1 MPVSGVSG
9 SGSLTL
15 QDVMGA
21 NGWLDDVQ
29 GSQSAAPTYDRT
41 NVTSAGK
48 ELTMTDFYTLL
59 AAQLKYQDADNP
71 MDTAE
76 MMGQMVQT
84 QMIQAITTMTSN
96 NTTTYAASM
105 VGKNVTVEE
114 VDEKGRKTMETTS
127 GTVTGV
133 VLGTDPTIF
142 INGKGY
148 KISQV
153 SAIGETNVTAAKP
166 DEATKPNEAGKT
178 V

>member
-1 MPVSGVSG
+1 M
-9 SGSLTL
+9 
-15 QDVMGA
+15 DV
-21 NGWLDDVQ
+21 NGWGDGVQ
-29 GSQSAAPTYDRT
+29 GSQGTQSATPAYERT

-84 QMIQAITTMTSN
+84 QMIQAITTMTEN

-142 INGKGY
+142 IDGKSY
-148 KISQV
+148 KVSQV
-153 SAIGETNVTAAKP
+153 TAIGETNVTAEKP
-166 DEATKPNEAGKT
+166 DESTKPDESAKT